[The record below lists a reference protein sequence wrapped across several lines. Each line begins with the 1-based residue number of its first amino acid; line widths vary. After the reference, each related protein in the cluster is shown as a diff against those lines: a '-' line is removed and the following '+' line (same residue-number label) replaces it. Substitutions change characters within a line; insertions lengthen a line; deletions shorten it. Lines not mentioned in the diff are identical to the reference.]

1 MSIKQKKYI
10 SIVTFAKLINE
21 KSDFICLVTHVNDM
35 TVFESNLLKIY
46 CESNNIKIVSIKLN
60 LLKKLTKNSLFSNLF
75 AGPTKIF
82 FFEDSTS
89 FLNFNNYI
97 AKEQQLVPLAILYKD
112 NIFSY
117 KNFTKR
123 LKETSNKNL
132 KDSQAV
138 KDNFILRLNQN
149 SLTLLN
155 SLIISRNNF
164 ILFLSIINKKI
175 NN

>member
-1 MSIKQKKYI
+1 MG
-10 SIVTFAKLINE
+10 
-21 KSDFICLVTHVNDM
+21 HVNDM

-97 AKEQQLVPLAILYKD
+97 AKEQQILPLAILYKD
-112 NIFSY
+112 NIF
-117 KNFTKR
+117 
-123 LKETSNKNL
+123 
-132 KDSQAV
+132 
-138 KDNFILRLNQN
+138 LRLNQN

-164 ILFLSIINKKI
+164 ILFLSII
-175 NN
+175 